1 MKSRKKWRKFGYMHK
16 AKFSKYDSWE
26 EMETARAFEASQT
39 SYTERFYI
47 LMRLIKISS
56 MIRNARIIKSP
67 EIPSHK

>member
-1 MKSRKKWRKFGYMHK
+1 MQK
-16 AKFSKYDSWE
+16 AKFIKYNSLE
-26 EMETARAFEASQT
+26 ELENARAFEASQT
-39 SYTERFYI
+39 SYTERFYT